1 MNKSRL
7 ADVTLM
13 LPRIRFDREAISG
26 LEFRTVHS
34 GVFSV
39 CAHHWTHTHKMTAP
53 VTVQI

>member
-1 MNKSRL
+1 
-7 ADVTLM
+7 M